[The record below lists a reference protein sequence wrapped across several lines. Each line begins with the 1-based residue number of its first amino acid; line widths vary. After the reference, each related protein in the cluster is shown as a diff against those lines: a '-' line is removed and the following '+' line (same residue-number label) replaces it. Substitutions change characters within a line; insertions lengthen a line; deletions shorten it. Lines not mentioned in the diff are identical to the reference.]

1 MGDSTKDVHMKKGA
15 PLNPALLVDG
25 YKVGHVFQYPEDT
38 TFVYSNLTPRKAHS
52 SLLGKTDGVMFFGL
66 QYFIE
71 EYLVRQF
78 GDNFFSRPLAEVET
92 SYKRRIDSYLGKD
105 AVRYEHI
112 RALHQHG
119 RMPIRIKAV
128 KEGTVVPY
136 GVPMM
141 TICNTAPEFF
151 WVTNMLETLISSVLW
166 KGCTSATSA
175 HLFRKRFE
183 HYSAQTVSDAP
194 NPFIDWQGHD
204 FSFRGM
210 SGVEDAQL
218 SGAAHLL
225 SFTGTDTVPAIDFL
239 EDYYGAD
246 VDKELVGGS
255 VSATEHSVMCMGLL
269 ESERETFRRL
279 IQDVYPKG
287 IVSIVSDTWDFWNV
301 ITTILPSLK
310 EQILARDGKVVIRPD
325 SGDPVLIV
333 NGDSAAKPGSPEHKG
348 AIRCLDE
355 IFGSTKTAKGFRVLN
370 SHIGLIYGDSI
381 TSERQERILAGLAA
395 NGYASDNIVLGIGS
409 FNYQYVT
416 RDTHGFAMKATFGST
431 RSKGDVAIYKDPKT
445 DDGTK
450 RSARG
455 LLRVDR
461 VNGKL
466 VLKQEVSREEEQG
479 GELETVFED
488 GLVKRTQSLR
498 EIREIA
504 ALERARI

>member
-1 MGDSTKDVHMKKGA
+1 MKPKNQA

-38 TFVYSNLTPRKAHS
+38 TFVYSNLTPRKRHS
-52 SLLGKTDGVMFFGL
+52 SVVATASDGVMFFGL
-66 QYFIE
+66 QYFVE
-71 EYLVRQF
+71 EYIQRQF
-78 GDNFFSRPLAEVET
+78 GENFFARPLAEIEA
-92 SYKRRIDSYLGKD
+92 SYKRRIDHYLGPG
-105 AVRYEHI
+105 AVSYEHI
-112 RALHQHG
+112 RALHAHG
-119 RMPIRIKAV
+119 RMPIRIRAV

-151 WVTNMLETLISSVLW
+151 WVTNMLETLISAVLW
-166 KGCTSATSA
+166 KGCTSASSA
-175 HLFRKRFE
+175 HAFRKRFE
-183 HYSAQTVSDAP
+183 HYSALTVSDEP

-210 SGVEDAQL
+210 SGVEDARV
-218 SGAAHLL
+218 SGAAHLI

-239 EDYYGAD
+239 EDYYGAK
-246 VDKELVGGS
+246 VESELVGGS
-255 VSATEHSVMCMGLL
+255 VSATEHSVMCMGLM

-301 ITTILPSLK
+301 ITVILPSLK

-325 SGDPVLIV
+325 SGDPVKIV
-333 NGDSAAKPGSPEHKG
+333 NGDPDAKPGTPEHKG

-355 IFGSTKTAKGFRVLN
+355 IFGSTLSQKGFRVLN

-381 TSERQERILAGLAA
+381 TGDRQERILAGLAA

-431 RSKGDVAIYKDPKT
+431 RSRGDMAIYKDPKT

-461 VNGKL
+461 VDGKL
-466 VLKQEVSREEEQG
+466 VLRQEVTREQEQG
-479 GELETVFED
+479 GELELVFED
-488 GLVKRTQSLR
+488 GVTKRTQSLR

-504 ALERARI
+504 ARERTRS